1 MNKGPLF
8 FILQFMYILRDL
20 KHSNKPHLKI
30 RIHSTEKLLLNVHVV
45 LAINTCQDSVNSNFT
60 ESEGASIILS
70 RLFFF
75 NAGTYFATPNT

>member
-8 FILQFMYILRDL
+8 FILQFMYTLRDL
-20 KHSNKPHLKI
+20 KHSNKPHSKI

-60 ESEGASIILS
+60 GSEGASIIS
-70 RLFFF
+70 RLYFF

>member
-8 FILQFMYILRDL
+8 FILQFMYTLRDL
-20 KHSNKPHLKI
+20 KHSNKPHSKI

-60 ESEGASIILS
+60 GSEGASIILS
-70 RLFFF
+70 RLYF